1 MVTSTDLNRNVSLA
15 SSGITQANQ
24 ALNITRADLLPLQA
38 QSQRLSRIETGGA
51 IGRLQFPAD
60 RAKYY
65 MTLDQSVFSRNTS
78 NYLTGVNFALESENK
93 ITLPMPQQMVD
104 NHSVS
109 YEQTEIGQFTG
120 AAVEAAFS
128 RMASDASGTMT
139 NTLQALTA
147 GLTSALGGFIKGA
160 TGFDPALA
168 GRAAT
173 GLAPN
178 QFLTVLLKGPQY
190 KKYEFSWK
198 LSPRNEGES
207 ESIRKIIAL
216 LNKSMAPGLT
226 GAQAFFTFPKVFKV
240 GFSNEGVLY
249 RFKPAVLENMTINYA
264 PSGAPAFYSRTG
276 APDTVELRLQFLEI
290 EFWLESDNWEGTP
303 ISTATQG

>member
-15 SSGITQANQ
+15 SSGITQANL

-38 QSQRLSRIETGGA
+38 QSQRLSSIETGGS

-109 YEQTEIGQFTG
+109 YEQTEIGNFTG
-120 AAVEAAFS
+120 AAVEAGIS
-128 RMASDASGTMT
+128 
-139 NTLQALTA
+139 ALTGDAA
-147 GLTSALGGFIKGA
+147 GAFTNAFQTLAGGLASVISTALKNA
-160 TGFDPALA
+160 TGFDTTLA
-168 GRAAT
+168 ARAAT

-198 LSPRNEGES
+198 LSPRNEAES

-216 LNKSMAPGLT
+216 LNNSMAPGLT
-226 GAQAFFTFPKVFKV
+226 GGGAFFTFPKVFKV

-249 RFKPAVLENMTINYA
+249 RFKPSVLENMTINYA

-290 EFWLESDNWEGTP
+290 EFWLKDDPAWEGTP
-303 ISTATQG
+303 ISTATQ